1 MCTWVSRYQN
11 VSILDF
17 IGAKG
22 DGSGGNN
29 WSYKTCK
36 APIITSPSTPIL
48 TGRMPLPVAQPTWT
62 FNYFHCRM
70 SIWYC
75 IICWSLTRKYIY
87 TTLFIIKINNI
98 TKSFSPGVHHFL
110 YIDDFV
116 VCYSSC
122 NTNIIER
129 KQLDAWLTSYN
140 ASLSSLSY
148 SICSR
153 GHYRPCWQMMER
165 PWRLLPAIPELD
177 VWLWRTTEWLVSV
190 VWSVTRS

>member
-48 TGRMPLPVAQPTWT
+48 TGRMPLPVAQRTWT

-129 KQLDAWLTSYN
+129 EQLDAWLTSYN

-148 SICSR
+148 CMFQ
-153 GHYRPCWQMMER
+153 RP
-165 PWRLLPAIPELD
+165 LPPVLTD
-177 VWLWRTTEWLVSV
+177 DGTSLTV
-190 VWSVTRS
+190 VARYP